1 MASTSSKAAAPHPSG
16 WLGQTA
22 RRVDARQHDPDGP
35 PHSRW
40 RGLEKVALRQ
50 VAKGVSSAVAE
61 KVLSSAGGDGEEVL
75 VCMDW
80 PRMARVMG
88 AWQRE
93 RLAVRPA
100 RFEPQ
105 EATRI
110 VEGRPVQAP

>member
-1 MASTSSKAAAPHPSG
+1 MEAT
-16 WLGQTA
+16 
-22 RRVDARQHDPDGP
+22 
-35 PHSRW
+35 
-40 RGLEKVALRQ
+40 ALRQ
-50 VAKGVSSAVAE
+50 VARDVSTTVAE
-61 KVLSSAGGDGEEVL
+61 RVLSSAGGDGEEVL

-80 PRMARVMG
+80 PTMARVMG

>member
-1 MASTSSKAAAPHPSG
+1 M
-16 WLGQTA
+16 TA
-22 RRVDARQHDPDGP
+22 RRVDARQNDLDGP
-35 PHSRW
+35 AHTQW
-40 RGLEKVALRQ
+40 RALEATALRQ
-50 VAKGVSSAVAE
+50 VSRGVSRSVAE
-61 KVLSSAGGDGEEVL
+61 EVLSSVGGDGVEVL
-75 VCMDW
+75 ANMDW
-80 PRMARVMG
+80 CRMASAMG